1 MVAEYLSEKIEQKGK
16 VHAWCIDRDR
26 QMASDEFGS
35 NVRPDNRQPN
45 ARR

>member
-1 MVAEYLSEKIEQKGK
+1 LSEKIEQKGK

-35 NVRPDNRQPN
+35 NVRPDNRPQ
-45 ARR
+45 